1 MNTGFNSLTQR
12 LLEWLNPRPRTR
24 EEPLDVLRV
33 NHPGPS
39 IWENAWV
46 DCLVQACASTPWII
60 VSAVG
65 RLLLQRHT

>member
-1 MNTGFNSLTQR
+1 MNTGSNSLTR
-12 LLEWLNPRPRTR
+12 YVLEWLNERPRTR
-24 EEPLDVLRV
+24 EVPLDVLRT
-33 NHPGPS
+33 NHPAAS
-39 IWENAWV
+39 IWESAWV